1 MALLVF
7 WCLDI
12 QDIQSAFLTPQ
23 FSCIGKHIGSEALR
37 MKNYSKIIG
46 FPISANNAITE
57 KICVFIAL
65 IAVVTGLVICRKAF
79 FLFPIFFVFSDQSDR
94 DSLFLIL

>member
-1 MALLVF
+1 
-7 WCLDI
+7 
-12 QDIQSAFLTPQ
+12 
-23 FSCIGKHIGSEALR
+23 
-37 MKNYSKIIG
+37 MKNCSKIIG
-46 FPISANNAITE
+46 FLFQQIMLTE
-57 KICVFIAL
+57 KMCIFIAL